1 MSRPASAALLLIA
14 LWGALFLPALLGGHT
29 FPARDAGATHIPWR
43 AETQRQLA
51 AGHAPLWNPLANGG
65 RPLLAN
71 PNAQAAYPPTLLLLP
86 LGPERGLAVFV
97 ALHHLFFLMGCWV
110 LARRAGASPAAGAV
124 AAAAVGF
131 SGVPL
136 SATLLANLQAS
147 LAWGPW
153 ALAAA
158 LSGRGTNQF
167 RRSLLGGV
175 CLGFS
180 FLGGE
185 PVTAGL
191 VALAWAVVTV
201 WTAPRR
207 AFAGVLVGAT
217 AAVGVA
223 APVLFPLLA
232 VYPDTARAALS
243 ASPAAFSADTLAPR
257 RWPELLLPHLLGD
270 FHATV
275 PPAFWAAPSFPW
287 LRYFP
292 ALFVGLLPPLL
303 AARAGWSRRTAVWW
317 VLAGAGTAGAVL
329 GSVPALAALLA
340 PQPVRYAVKLLVL
353 PVLAAPPLL
362 ALGWE
367 DLARAG
373 SALRQ
378 RVALLAAPVV
388 LAALLLAAFPGR
400 LTRPLLAR
408 VYPASAPA
416 LDEVPTSILSQRL
429 ALDGGT
435 LALPVA
441 VFMAA
446 PGAPLAAAAALA
458 ASGVAATWGVLAS
471 EPAKLWRQPPPL
483 ARDLPAGTRLAAF
496 APAAAVPDSG
506 GGPLARY
513 RAMRAALLPNYP
525 NRWGLGTVLE
535 RGPDGLESARHEL
548 LAAAAATLPVDQ
560 RVRIAAALGA
570 EVAIT
575 FQELTG
581 LPGEPVAGVWRW
593 RLKGAPEVYLA
604 RRLHQARGPLAT
616 AMTLASPAFRPG
628 HDAVIEG
635 EGGVEELPEATFSRL
650 PGPPH
655 RLVLEVH
662 APAKVLLVVQQSHM
676 RCWTADID
684 GRRVPIVTVNGPM
697 MGVWVPAGR
706 HRVRLALDPWPYRL
720 GLAGPLVVLLALLF
734 TRRGGASPG
743 PGAPSG
749 DAARSSP
756 ATPPVR

>member
-1 MSRPASAALLLIA
+1 MSRLPSAALLLVA
-14 LWGALFLPALLGGHT
+14 LWGTLFLPALLRGHT

-71 PNAQAAYPPTLLLLP
+71 PNAQAAYPLALLLLP
-86 LGPERGLAVFV
+86 FGPELALASSL
-97 ALHHLFFLMGCWV
+97 ALHHLLFILGCWV
-110 LARRAGASPAAGAV
+110 LARRAGAGPNPAAV

-158 LSGRGTNQF
+158 LPASGLDSL
-167 RRSLLGGV
+167 RRSLLGGI

-191 VALAWAVVTV
+191 VALAWTVATV

-232 VYPDTARAALS
+232 VYPDTTRAALS
-243 ASPAAFSADTLAPR
+243 ASPAALAADALAPR

-270 FHATV
+270 FHAAA

-303 AARAGWSRRTAVWW
+303 AARAGWSQRTAPWW
-317 VLAGAGTAGAVL
+317 VLAGTGIAGAVF

-367 DLARAG
+367 RLVGQGTTARRHLARL
-373 SALRQ
+373 S
-378 RVALLAAPVV
+378 APVV
-388 LAALLLAAFPGR
+388 LAVLLLAAFPGR
-400 LTRPLLAR
+400 LARPLLAR

-416 LDEVPTSILSQRL
+416 LAEMPPSTLSQRL
-429 ALDGGT
+429 ALDAAA

-441 VFMAA
+441 VFVAA
-446 PGAPLAAAAALA
+446 PGAPLTATAAVA

-471 EPAKLWRQPPPL
+471 EPAELWRQPPPV

-496 APAAAVPDSG
+496 APAAAVPDRG
-506 GGPLARY
+506 GGALSRY

-581 LPGEPVAGVWRW
+581 LPGEEVAGVWRW
-593 RLKGAPEVYLA
+593 RLEGAPEVYLA
-604 RRLHQARGPLAT
+604 RRLHHAQGPLAT

-635 EGGVEELPEATFSRL
+635 EGGVEELPQATFSRL

-655 RLVLEVH
+655 RLAFEVH
-662 APAKVLLVVQQSHM
+662 APARVLLVVQQSHM
-676 RCWTADID
+676 RCWTAHLD
-684 GRRVPIVTVNGPM
+684 GQRVPIVTVNGAM
-697 MGVWVPAGR
+697 MGVWVPPGR
-706 HRVRLALDPWPYRL
+706 HRVRLAIDLRPYRL
-720 GLAGPLVVLLALLF
+720 GLVGPPLVLVALLF
-734 TRRGGASPG
+734 TCRGRASPG
-743 PGAPSG
+743 PGAANG
-749 DAARSSP
+749 GGARSSP
-756 ATPPVR
+756 ATPPAR